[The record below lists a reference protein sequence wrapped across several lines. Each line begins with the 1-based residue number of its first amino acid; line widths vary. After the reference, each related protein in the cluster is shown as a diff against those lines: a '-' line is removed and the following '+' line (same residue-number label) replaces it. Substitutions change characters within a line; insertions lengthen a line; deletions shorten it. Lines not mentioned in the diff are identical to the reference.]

1 MGRDREV
8 TDTLTG
14 CVLIF
19 ESWQDVEGQMSRN
32 DDVDRKAGKA
42 GLWYT
47 IANVLLKGCVFLSL
61 PIFTRLMATGD
72 FGIYNSY
79 IAYEQLLQAVLGLGL
94 YGTVKNAKLD
104 FEEDFERYLSS
115 VLSLS
120 LIVLAV
126 VLTSANILYGIY
138 GEMIG
143 FSRFVVNCLILQSF
157 GAYLVFFYGSKLN
170 IEFRYKSYIV
180 ISCFNTLVN
189 IAASIIL
196 IIWVFPNERYL
207 GRILGSALPMI
218 IIALVLSASILRRG
232 RVVYEAQY
240 WKYALSIGL
249 PLIPHVVS
257 QSLLSQFDRIMIRNM
272 ISDASSGIYSYIYT
286 ICTITFIICTSLDN
300 AWTPWVYIKLKAGD
314 ERTIRTAGKWYTI
327 LFAVLTLG
335 FICVM
340 PELVKLIADESYWAG
355 EDLLVPLALANYCVF
370 LYMLPVGL
378 EYYHKKT
385 KFISIGTI
393 SAALLNLVLNYFAI
407 LAFGYKAAAYTTL
420 ASYLAL
426 FFFHLLIARRLGFG
440 RLYDIRW
447 ITAVTALLF
456 AASFGILTLYGKGFA
471 DVAVRY
477 AVAFVLLILI
487 FKERRRLV
495 VIAGRG

>member
-1 MGRDREV
+1 MFAGRKDM
-8 TDTLTG
+8 
-14 CVLIF
+14 
-19 ESWQDVEGQMSRN
+19 EGQMSRN

-47 IANVLLKGCVFLSL
+47 IANILLKGCVFLSL

-104 FEEDFERYLSS
+104 FEEDFEKYLSS

-120 LIVLAV
+120 LMVLAA
-126 VLTSANILYGIY
+126 VLVSANLLYGLY
-138 GEMIG
+138 GEAIG

-196 IIWVFPNERYL
+196 IVWVFPNERYL
-207 GRILGSALPMI
+207 GRILGSAMPMI
-218 IIALVLSASILRRG
+218 IIAIVLSASILKKG
-232 RVVYEAQY
+232 RTVYEAEY

-272 ISDASSGIYSYIYT
+272 VNDASSGIYSYIYT
-286 ICTITFIICTSLDN
+286 ICTITYIICTSLDN

-314 ERTIRTAGKWYTI
+314 GDNIKAAGRWYTL

-340 PELVKLIADESYWAG
+340 PELVKLIADESYWPG
-355 EDLLVPLALANYCVF
+355 EDLLIPLALANYCVF

-385 KFISIGTI
+385 RYISLGTI

-407 LAFGYKAAAYTTL
+407 LNFGYKAAAYTTMV
-420 ASYLAL
+420 SYLAL
-426 FFFHLLIARRLGFG
+426 FCFHLLIARRLGFG
-440 RLYDIRW
+440 RLYDLRW
-447 ITAVTALLF
+447 IIAVTAVLF
-456 AASFGILTLYGKGFA
+456 AAAFAILGLYGRGLV
-471 DVAVRY
+471 DIAVRY
-477 AVAFVLLILI
+477 AVGLILLLFI
-487 FKERRRLV
+487 FKERKRLV
-495 VIAGRG
+495 VLVRKG

>member
-1 MGRDREV
+1 MFAGRKDM
-8 TDTLTG
+8 
-14 CVLIF
+14 
-19 ESWQDVEGQMSRN
+19 EGQMSRN

-47 IANVLLKGCVFLSL
+47 IANILLKGCVFLSL

-104 FEEDFERYLSS
+104 FEEDFEKYLSS

-120 LIVLAV
+120 LMVLAA
-126 VLTSANILYGIY
+126 VLVSANLLYGLY
-138 GEMIG
+138 GEAIG

-196 IIWVFPNERYL
+196 IVWVFPNERYL
-207 GRILGSALPMI
+207 GRILGSAMPMI
-218 IIALVLSASILRRG
+218 IIAIVLSASILKKG
-232 RVVYEAQY
+232 RTVYEAEY

-272 ISDASSGIYSYIYT
+272 VNDASSGIYSYIYT
-286 ICTITFIICTSLDN
+286 ICTITYIICTSLDN

-314 ERTIRTAGKWYTI
+314 GDNIKAAGRWYTL

-340 PELVKLIADESYWAG
+340 PELVKLIADESYWPG
-355 EDLLVPLALANYCVF
+355 EDILIPLALANYCVF

-385 KFISIGTI
+385 RYISLGTI

-407 LAFGYKAAAYTTL
+407 LNFGYKAAAYTTMV
-420 ASYLAL
+420 SYLAL
-426 FFFHLLIARRLGFG
+426 FCFHLLIARRLGFG
-440 RLYDIRW
+440 RLYDLRW
-447 ITAVTALLF
+447 IIAVTAVLF
-456 AASFGILTLYGKGFA
+456 AAAFAILGLYGRGLA
-471 DVAVRY
+471 DIVVRY
-477 AVAFVLLILI
+477 AVGLILLLFI
-487 FKERRRLV
+487 FKERKRLV
-495 VIAGRG
+495 VLVRKG

>member
-1 MGRDREV
+1 MFAGRKDM
-8 TDTLTG
+8 
-14 CVLIF
+14 
-19 ESWQDVEGQMSRN
+19 EGQMSRN

-47 IANVLLKGCVFLSL
+47 IANILLKGCVFLSL

-104 FEEDFERYLSS
+104 FEEDFEKYLSS

-120 LIVLAV
+120 LMVLAA
-126 VLTSANILYGIY
+126 VLVSANLLYGLY
-138 GEMIG
+138 GEAIG

-196 IIWVFPNERYL
+196 IVWVFPNERYL
-207 GRILGSALPMI
+207 GRILGSAMPMI
-218 IIALVLSASILRRG
+218 IIAIVLSASILKKG
-232 RVVYEAQY
+232 RTVYEAEY

-272 ISDASSGIYSYIYT
+272 VNDASSGIYSYIYT
-286 ICTITFIICTSLDN
+286 ICTITYIICTSLDN

-314 ERTIRTAGKWYTI
+314 GDNIKAAGRWYTL

-340 PELVKLIADESYWAG
+340 PELVKLIADESYWPG
-355 EDLLVPLALANYCVF
+355 EDLLIPLSLANYCVF

-385 KFISIGTI
+385 RYISLGTI

-407 LAFGYKAAAYTTL
+407 LNFGYKAAAYTTMV
-420 ASYLAL
+420 SYLAL
-426 FFFHLLIARRLGFG
+426 FCFHLLIARRLGFG
-440 RLYDIRW
+440 RLYDLRW
-447 ITAVTALLF
+447 IIAVTAVLF
-456 AASFGILTLYGKGFA
+456 AAAFAILGLYGRGLA
-471 DVAVRY
+471 DIAVRY
-477 AVAFVLLILI
+477 AVGLILLLFI
-487 FKERRRLV
+487 FKERKRLV
-495 VIAGRG
+495 VLVRKG

>member
-1 MGRDREV
+1 MFAGRKDM
-8 TDTLTG
+8 
-14 CVLIF
+14 
-19 ESWQDVEGQMSRN
+19 EGQMSRN

-47 IANVLLKGCVFLSL
+47 IANILLKGCVFLSL

-104 FEEDFERYLSS
+104 FEEDFEKYLSS

-120 LIVLAV
+120 LMVLAA
-126 VLTSANILYGIY
+126 VLVSANLLYGLY
-138 GEMIG
+138 GEAIG

-196 IIWVFPNERYL
+196 IVWVFPNERYL
-207 GRILGSALPMI
+207 GRILGSAMPMI
-218 IIALVLSASILRRG
+218 IIAIVLSASILKKG
-232 RVVYEAQY
+232 RTVYEAEY

-272 ISDASSGIYSYIYT
+272 VNDASSGIYSYIYT
-286 ICTITFIICTSLDN
+286 ICTITYIICTSLDN

-314 ERTIRTAGKWYTI
+314 GDNIKAAGRWYTL

-340 PELVKLIADESYWAG
+340 PELVKLIADESYWPG
-355 EDLLVPLALANYCVF
+355 EDLLIPLSLANYCVF

-385 KFISIGTI
+385 RYISLGTI

-407 LAFGYKAAAYTTL
+407 LNFGYKAAAYTTL
-420 ASYLAL
+420 VSYLAL
-426 FFFHLLIARRLGFG
+426 FCFHLLIARRLGFG
-440 RLYDIRW
+440 RLYDLRW
-447 ITAVTALLF
+447 IIAVTAVLF
-456 AASFGILTLYGKGFA
+456 VAAFAILGLYGRGLA
-471 DVAVRY
+471 DIAVRY
-477 AVAFVLLILI
+477 AVGLILLLFI
-487 FKERRRLV
+487 FKERKRLV
-495 VIAGRG
+495 VLVRKG

>member
-1 MGRDREV
+1 MFAGRKDM
-8 TDTLTG
+8 
-14 CVLIF
+14 
-19 ESWQDVEGQMSRN
+19 EGQMSRN

-47 IANVLLKGCVFLSL
+47 IANILLKGCVFLSL

-104 FEEDFERYLSS
+104 FEEDFEKYLSS

-120 LIVLAV
+120 LMVLAA
-126 VLTSANILYGIY
+126 VLVSANLLYGLY
-138 GEMIG
+138 GEAIG

-196 IIWVFPNERYL
+196 IVWVFPNERYL
-207 GRILGSALPMI
+207 GRILGSAMPMI
-218 IIALVLSASILRRG
+218 IIAIVLSASILKKG
-232 RVVYEAQY
+232 RTVYEAEY

-272 ISDASSGIYSYIYT
+272 VNDASSGIYSYIYT
-286 ICTITFIICTSLDN
+286 ICTITYIICTSLDN

-314 ERTIRTAGKWYTI
+314 GDNIKAAGRWYTL

-340 PELVKLIADESYWAG
+340 PEFVKLIADESYWPG
-355 EDLLVPLALANYCVF
+355 EDLLIPLSLANYCVF

-385 KFISIGTI
+385 RYISLGTI

-407 LAFGYKAAAYTTL
+407 LNFGYKAAAYTTMV
-420 ASYLAL
+420 SYLAL
-426 FFFHLLIARRLGFG
+426 FCFHLLIARRLGFG
-440 RLYDIRW
+440 RLYDLRW
-447 ITAVTALLF
+447 IIAVTAVLF
-456 AASFGILTLYGKGFA
+456 AAAFAILGLYGRGLA
-471 DVAVRY
+471 DIAVRY
-477 AVAFVLLILI
+477 AVGLILLLFI
-487 FKERRRLV
+487 FKERKRLV
-495 VIAGRG
+495 VLVRKG

>member
-1 MGRDREV
+1 MFAGRKDM
-8 TDTLTG
+8 
-14 CVLIF
+14 
-19 ESWQDVEGQMSRN
+19 EGQMSRN

-47 IANVLLKGCVFLSL
+47 IANILLKGCVFLSL

-104 FEEDFERYLSS
+104 FEEDFEKYLSS

-120 LIVLAV
+120 LMVLAA
-126 VLTSANILYGIY
+126 VLVSANLLYGLY
-138 GEMIG
+138 GEAIG

-196 IIWVFPNERYL
+196 IVWVFPNERYL
-207 GRILGSALPMI
+207 GRILGSAMPMI
-218 IIALVLSASILRRG
+218 IIAIVLSASILKKG
-232 RVVYEAQY
+232 RTVYEAEY

-272 ISDASSGIYSYIYT
+272 VNDASSGIYSYIYT
-286 ICTITFIICTSLDN
+286 ICTITYIICTSLDN

-314 ERTIRTAGKWYTI
+314 GDNIKAAGRWYTL

-340 PELVKLIADESYWAG
+340 PELVKLIADESYWPG
-355 EDLLVPLALANYCVF
+355 EDLLIPLSLANYCVF

-385 KFISIGTI
+385 RYISLGTI
-393 SAALLNLVLNYFAI
+393 SAALLNLILNYFAI
-407 LAFGYKAAAYTTL
+407 LNFGYKAAAYTTL
-420 ASYLAL
+420 VSYLAL
-426 FFFHLLIARRLGFG
+426 FCFHLLIARRLGFG
-440 RLYDIRW
+440 RLYDLRW
-447 ITAVTALLF
+447 IIAVTAVLF
-456 AASFGILTLYGKGFA
+456 AAAFAILGLYGRGLA
-471 DVAVRY
+471 DIAVRY
-477 AVAFVLLILI
+477 AVGLILLLFM
-487 FKERRRLV
+487 FKERKRLV
-495 VIAGRG
+495 VLVRKG

>member
-1 MGRDREV
+1 MFAGRKDM
-8 TDTLTG
+8 
-14 CVLIF
+14 
-19 ESWQDVEGQMSRN
+19 EGQMSRN

-47 IANVLLKGCVFLSL
+47 IANILLKGCVFLSL

-104 FEEDFERYLSS
+104 FEEDFEKYLSS

-120 LIVLAV
+120 LMVLAA
-126 VLTSANILYGIY
+126 VLVSANLLYGLY
-138 GEMIG
+138 GEAIG

-196 IIWVFPNERYL
+196 IVWVFPNERYL
-207 GRILGSALPMI
+207 GRILGSAMPMI
-218 IIALVLSASILRRG
+218 IIAIVLSASILKKG
-232 RVVYEAQY
+232 RTVYEAEY

-272 ISDASSGIYSYIYT
+272 VNDASSGIYSYIYT
-286 ICTITFIICTSLDN
+286 ICTITYIICTSLDN

-314 ERTIRTAGKWYTI
+314 GDNIKAAGRWYTL

-340 PELVKLIADESYWAG
+340 PELVKLIADESYWPG
-355 EDLLVPLALANYCVF
+355 EDLLIPLALANYCVF

-385 KFISIGTI
+385 RYISLGTI

-407 LAFGYKAAAYTTL
+407 LNFGYKAAAYTTL
-420 ASYLAL
+420 VSYLAL
-426 FFFHLLIARRLGFG
+426 FCFHLLIARRLGFG
-440 RLYDIRW
+440 RLYDLRW
-447 ITAVTALLF
+447 IIAVTAVLF
-456 AASFGILTLYGKGFA
+456 AAAFAILGLYGRGLA
-471 DVAVRY
+471 DIAVRY
-477 AVAFVLLILI
+477 AVGLILLLFI
-487 FKERRRLV
+487 FKERKRLV
-495 VIAGRG
+495 VLVRKG

>member
-1 MGRDREV
+1 MRMAFSDRLRPCYEGR
-8 TDTLTG
+8 
-14 CVLIF
+14 
-19 ESWQDVEGQMSRN
+19 QDLEGQMSRN
-32 DDVDRKAGKA
+32 KDVDRKAGKA

-94 YGTVKNAKLD
+94 YGTVKNAKLKYD
-104 FEEDFERYLSS
+104 KDFERYLSS

-126 VLTSANILYGIY
+126 VLVSANLLYGLY
-138 GEMIG
+138 AKAMG
-143 FSRFVVNCLILQSF
+143 FSRFVTNCLILQSF

-170 IEFRYKSYIV
+170 IEFRYKSYIL

-189 IAASIIL
+189 IGASIIL
-196 IIWVFPNERYL
+196 IRWVFPNERYL

-218 IIALVLSASILRRG
+218 IIAVVLSASILRKG
-232 RVVYEAQY
+232 RVIYEAEY
-240 WKYALSIGL
+240 WRYALVIGL
-249 PLIPHVVS
+249 PLIPHVIS

-314 ERTIRTAGKWYTI
+314 GGMIRSAGRWYTL
-327 LFAVLTLG
+327 LFAALTLG

-340 PELVKLIADESYWAG
+340 PEFGQLLRVLVHAPCRTGILPR
-355 EDLLVPLALANYCVF
+355 ED
-370 LYMLPVGL
+370 
-378 EYYHKKT
+378 K
-385 KFISIGTI
+385 I
-393 SAALLNLVLNYFAI
+393 
-407 LAFGYKAAAYTTL
+407 
-420 ASYLAL
+420 YLAGDHKRCFVESCAEL
-426 FFFHLLIARRLGFG
+426 FRDPRFWLQGG
-440 RLYDIRW
+440 SLYH
-447 ITAVTALLF
+447 ACL
-456 AASFGILTLYGKGFA
+456 LYGSFLLPYAHRPPPGLWK
-471 DVAVRY
+471 AVRY
-477 AVAFVLLILI
+477 
-487 FKERRRLV
+487 
-495 VIAGRG
+495 

>member
-1 MGRDREV
+1 MRMAFSDRLRPCYEGR
-8 TDTLTG
+8 
-14 CVLIF
+14 
-19 ESWQDVEGQMSRN
+19 QDLEGQMSRN
-32 DDVDRKAGKA
+32 KDVDRKAGKA

-94 YGTVKNAKLD
+94 YGTVKNAKLKYD
-104 FEEDFERYLSS
+104 KDFERYLSS

-120 LIVLAV
+120 LIVLVV
-126 VLTSANILYGIY
+126 VLVSANLLYGLY
-138 GEMIG
+138 AKAMG
-143 FSRFVVNCLILQSF
+143 FSRFVTNCLILQSF

-170 IEFRYKSYIV
+170 IEFRYKSYIL

-189 IAASIIL
+189 IGASIIL
-196 IIWVFPNERYL
+196 IRWVFPNERYL

-218 IIALVLSASILRRG
+218 IIAVVLSASILRKG
-232 RVVYEAQY
+232 RVIYEAEY
-240 WKYALSIGL
+240 WRYALVIGL
-249 PLIPHVVS
+249 PLIPHVIS

-314 ERTIRTAGKWYTI
+314 GGMIRSAGRWYTL
-327 LFAVLTLG
+327 LFAALTLG

-340 PELVKLIADESYWAG
+340 PEFVKIIADESYWAG
-355 EDLLVPLALANYCVF
+355 EDLLVPLSLANYCVF

-378 EYYHKKT
+378 EYYHEKT
-385 KFISIGTI
+385 KYISLGTI

-420 ASYLAL
+420 ASYMAL
-426 FFFHLLIARRLGFG
+426 FCFHMLIARRLGFG
-440 RLYDIRW
+440 RLYDIKW
-447 ITAVTALLF
+447 ILAVTAVLF
-456 AASFGILTLYGKGFA
+456 AASFVLLGLYGRGVA

-477 AVAFVLLILI
+477 AVIFLLLI
-487 FKERRRLV
+487 FAFAERKRLAALLGRR
-495 VIAGRG
+495 

>member
-1 MGRDREV
+1 MFAGRKDM
-8 TDTLTG
+8 
-14 CVLIF
+14 
-19 ESWQDVEGQMSRN
+19 EGQMSRN

-47 IANVLLKGCVFLSL
+47 IANILLKGCVFLSL

-104 FEEDFERYLSS
+104 FDEDFEKYLSS

-120 LIVLAV
+120 LMVLAA
-126 VLTSANILYGIY
+126 VLVSANLLYGLY
-138 GEMIG
+138 GEAIG

-196 IIWVFPNERYL
+196 IVWVFPNERYL
-207 GRILGSALPMI
+207 GRILGSAMPMI
-218 IIALVLSASILRRG
+218 IIAIVLSASILKKG
-232 RVVYEAQY
+232 RTVYEAEY

-272 ISDASSGIYSYIYT
+272 VNDASSGIYSYIYT
-286 ICTITFIICTSLDN
+286 ICTITYIICTSLDN

-314 ERTIRTAGKWYTI
+314 GDNIKAAGRWYTL

-340 PELVKLIADESYWAG
+340 PELVKLIADESYWPG
-355 EDLLVPLALANYCVF
+355 EDLLIPLSLANYCVF

-385 KFISIGTI
+385 RYISLGTI

-407 LAFGYKAAAYTTL
+407 LNFGYKAAAYTTL
-420 ASYLAL
+420 VSYLAL
-426 FFFHLLIARRLGFG
+426 FCFHLLIARRLGFG
-440 RLYDIRW
+440 RLYDLRW
-447 ITAVTALLF
+447 IIAVTAVLF
-456 AASFGILTLYGKGFA
+456 AAAFAILGLYGRGLA
-471 DVAVRY
+471 DIAVRY
-477 AVAFVLLILI
+477 AVGLILLLFI
-487 FKERRRLV
+487 FKERKRLV
-495 VIAGRG
+495 VLVRKG

>member
-1 MGRDREV
+1 MFAGRKDM
-8 TDTLTG
+8 
-14 CVLIF
+14 
-19 ESWQDVEGQMSRN
+19 EGQMSRN

-47 IANVLLKGCVFLSL
+47 IANILLKGCVFLSL

-104 FEEDFERYLSS
+104 FEEDFEKYLSS

-120 LIVLAV
+120 LMVLAA
-126 VLTSANILYGIY
+126 VLVSANLLYGLY
-138 GEMIG
+138 GEAIG

-196 IIWVFPNERYL
+196 IVWVFPNERYL
-207 GRILGSALPMI
+207 GRILGSAMPMI
-218 IIALVLSASILRRG
+218 IIAIVLSASILKKG
-232 RVVYEAQY
+232 RTVYEAEY

-272 ISDASSGIYSYIYT
+272 VNDASSGIYSYIYT
-286 ICTITFIICTSLDN
+286 ICTITYIICTSLDN

-314 ERTIRTAGKWYTI
+314 GDNIKAAGRWYTL

-340 PELVKLIADESYWAG
+340 PELVKLIADESYWPG
-355 EDLLVPLALANYCVF
+355 EDLLIPLSLANYCVF

-385 KFISIGTI
+385 RYISLGTI

-407 LAFGYKAAAYTTL
+407 LNFGYKAAAYTTMV
-420 ASYLAL
+420 SYLAL
-426 FFFHLLIARRLGFG
+426 FCFHLLIARRLGFG
-440 RLYDIRW
+440 RLYDLRW
-447 ITAVTALLF
+447 IIAVTAVLF
-456 AASFGILTLYGKGFA
+456 AAAFAILGLYGRGLV
-471 DVAVRY
+471 DIAVRY
-477 AVAFVLLILI
+477 AVGLILLLFI
-487 FKERRRLV
+487 FKERKRLV
-495 VIAGRG
+495 VLVRKG

>member
-1 MGRDREV
+1 MFAGRKDM
-8 TDTLTG
+8 
-14 CVLIF
+14 
-19 ESWQDVEGQMSRN
+19 EGQMSRN

-47 IANVLLKGCVFLSL
+47 IANILLKGCVFLSL

-104 FEEDFERYLSS
+104 FEEDFEKYLSS

-120 LIVLAV
+120 LMVLAA
-126 VLTSANILYGIY
+126 VLVSANLLYGLY
-138 GEMIG
+138 GEAIG

-196 IIWVFPNERYL
+196 IVWVFPNERYL
-207 GRILGSALPMI
+207 GRILGSAMPMI
-218 IIALVLSASILRRG
+218 IIAIVLSASILKKG
-232 RVVYEAQY
+232 RTVYEAEY

-272 ISDASSGIYSYIYT
+272 INDASSGIYSYIYT
-286 ICTITFIICTSLDN
+286 ICTITYIICTSLDN

-314 ERTIRTAGKWYTI
+314 GDNIKAAGRWYTL

-340 PELVKLIADESYWAG
+340 PELVKLIADESYWPG
-355 EDLLVPLALANYCVF
+355 EDLLIPLSLANYCVF

-385 KFISIGTI
+385 RYISLGTI

-407 LAFGYKAAAYTTL
+407 LNFGYKAAAYTTMV
-420 ASYLAL
+420 SYLAL
-426 FFFHLLIARRLGFG
+426 FCFHLLIARRLGFG
-440 RLYDIRW
+440 RLYDLRW
-447 ITAVTALLF
+447 IIAVTAVLF
-456 AASFGILTLYGKGFA
+456 AAAFAILGLYGRGLA
-471 DVAVRY
+471 DIAVRY
-477 AVAFVLLILI
+477 AVGLILLLFI
-487 FKERRRLV
+487 FKERKRLV
-495 VIAGRG
+495 VLVRKG

>member
-1 MGRDREV
+1 
-8 TDTLTG
+8 
-14 CVLIF
+14 
-19 ESWQDVEGQMSRN
+19 MSRN

-47 IANVLLKGCVFLSL
+47 IANILLKGCVFLSL

-104 FEEDFERYLSS
+104 FEEDFEKYLSS

-120 LIVLAV
+120 LMVLAA
-126 VLTSANILYGIY
+126 VLVSANLLYGLY
-138 GEMIG
+138 GEAIG

-196 IIWVFPNERYL
+196 IVWVFPNERYL
-207 GRILGSALPMI
+207 GRILGSAMPMI
-218 IIALVLSASILRRG
+218 IIAIVLSASILKKG
-232 RVVYEAQY
+232 RTVYEAEY

-272 ISDASSGIYSYIYT
+272 VNDASSGIYSYIYT
-286 ICTITFIICTSLDN
+286 ICTITYIICTSLDN

-314 ERTIRTAGKWYTI
+314 GDNIKAAGRWYTL

-340 PELVKLIADESYWAG
+340 PELVKLIADESYWPG
-355 EDLLVPLALANYCVF
+355 EDLLIPLSLANYCVF

-385 KFISIGTI
+385 RYISLGTI
-393 SAALLNLVLNYFAI
+393 SAALLNLILNYFAI
-407 LAFGYKAAAYTTL
+407 LNFGYKAAAYTTL
-420 ASYLAL
+420 VSYLAL
-426 FFFHLLIARRLGFG
+426 FCFHLLIARRLGFG
-440 RLYDIRW
+440 RLYDLRW
-447 ITAVTALLF
+447 IIAVTAVLF
-456 AASFGILTLYGKGFA
+456 AAAFAILGLYGRGLA
-471 DVAVRY
+471 DIAVRY
-477 AVAFVLLILI
+477 AVGLILLLFM
-487 FKERRRLV
+487 FKERKRLV
-495 VIAGRG
+495 VLVRKG

>member
-1 MGRDREV
+1 MFAGRKDM
-8 TDTLTG
+8 
-14 CVLIF
+14 
-19 ESWQDVEGQMSRN
+19 EGQMSRN

-47 IANVLLKGCVFLSL
+47 IANILLKGCVFLSL

-104 FEEDFERYLSS
+104 FEEDFEKYLSS

-120 LIVLAV
+120 LMVLAA
-126 VLTSANILYGIY
+126 VLVSANLLYGLY
-138 GEMIG
+138 GEAIG

-196 IIWVFPNERYL
+196 IVWVFPNERYL
-207 GRILGSALPMI
+207 GRILGSAMPMI
-218 IIALVLSASILRRG
+218 IIAIVLSASILKKG
-232 RVVYEAQY
+232 RTVYEAEY

-272 ISDASSGIYSYIYT
+272 VNDASSGIYSYIYT
-286 ICTITFIICTSLDN
+286 ICTITYIICTSLDN

-314 ERTIRTAGKWYTI
+314 GDNIKAAGRWYTL

-340 PELVKLIADESYWAG
+340 PELVKLIADESYWPG
-355 EDLLVPLALANYCVF
+355 EDLLIPLALANYCVF

-385 KFISIGTI
+385 RYISLGTI

-407 LAFGYKAAAYTTL
+407 LNFGYKAAAYTTMV
-420 ASYLAL
+420 SYLAL
-426 FFFHLLIARRLGFG
+426 FCFHLLIARRLGFG
-440 RLYDIRW
+440 RLYDLRW
-447 ITAVTALLF
+447 IIAVTAVLF
-456 AASFGILTLYGKGFA
+456 AAAFAILGLYGRGLA
-471 DVAVRY
+471 DIAVRY
-477 AVAFVLLILI
+477 AVGLILLLFI
-487 FKERRRLV
+487 FKERKRLV
-495 VIAGRG
+495 VLVRKG

>member
-1 MGRDREV
+1 
-8 TDTLTG
+8 
-14 CVLIF
+14 
-19 ESWQDVEGQMSRN
+19 MSRN

-47 IANVLLKGCVFLSL
+47 IANILLKGCVFLSL

-104 FEEDFERYLSS
+104 FEEDFEKYLSS

-120 LIVLAV
+120 LMVLAA
-126 VLTSANILYGIY
+126 VLVSANLLYGLY
-138 GEMIG
+138 GEAIG

-196 IIWVFPNERYL
+196 IVWVFPNERYL
-207 GRILGSALPMI
+207 GRILGSAMPMI
-218 IIALVLSASILRRG
+218 IIAIVLSASILKKG
-232 RVVYEAQY
+232 RTVYEAEY

-272 ISDASSGIYSYIYT
+272 VNDASSGIYSYIYT
-286 ICTITFIICTSLDN
+286 ICTITYIICTSLDN

-314 ERTIRTAGKWYTI
+314 GNNIKAAGRWYTL

-340 PELVKLIADESYWAG
+340 PEFVKLIADESYWPG
-355 EDLLVPLALANYCVF
+355 EDLLIPLSLANYCVF

-385 KFISIGTI
+385 RYISLGTI

-407 LAFGYKAAAYTTL
+407 LNFGYKAAAYTTL
-420 ASYLAL
+420 VSYLAL
-426 FFFHLLIARRLGFG
+426 FCFHLLIARRLGFG
-440 RLYDIRW
+440 RLYDLRW
-447 ITAVTALLF
+447 IIAVTAVLF
-456 AASFGILTLYGKGFA
+456 AAAFAILGLYGRGLA
-471 DVAVRY
+471 DIAVRY
-477 AVAFVLLILI
+477 AVGLILLLFI
-487 FKERRRLV
+487 FKERKRLV
-495 VIAGRG
+495 VLVRKG

>member
-1 MGRDREV
+1 MFAGRKDM
-8 TDTLTG
+8 
-14 CVLIF
+14 
-19 ESWQDVEGQMSRN
+19 EGQMSRN

-47 IANVLLKGCVFLSL
+47 IANILLKGCVFLSL

-104 FEEDFERYLSS
+104 FEEDFEKYLSS

-120 LIVLAV
+120 LMVLAA
-126 VLTSANILYGIY
+126 VLVSANLLYGLY
-138 GEMIG
+138 GEAIG

-196 IIWVFPNERYL
+196 IVWVFPNERYL
-207 GRILGSALPMI
+207 GRILGSAMPMI
-218 IIALVLSASILRRG
+218 IIAIVLSASILKKG
-232 RVVYEAQY
+232 RTVYEAEY

-272 ISDASSGIYSYIYT
+272 INDASSGIYSYIYT
-286 ICTITFIICTSLDN
+286 ICTITYIICTSLDN

-314 ERTIRTAGKWYTI
+314 GDNIKAAGRWYTL

-340 PELVKLIADESYWAG
+340 PELVKLIADESYWPG
-355 EDLLVPLALANYCVF
+355 EDLLIPLALANYCVF

-385 KFISIGTI
+385 RYISLGTI

-407 LAFGYKAAAYTTL
+407 LNFGYKAAAYTTMV
-420 ASYLAL
+420 SYLAL
-426 FFFHLLIARRLGFG
+426 FCFHLLIARRLGFG
-440 RLYDIRW
+440 RLYDLRW
-447 ITAVTALLF
+447 IIDVTAVLF
-456 AASFGILTLYGKGFA
+456 AAAFAILGLYGRGLA
-471 DVAVRY
+471 DIAVRY
-477 AVAFVLLILI
+477 AVGLILLLFI
-487 FKERRRLV
+487 FKERKRLV
-495 VIAGRG
+495 VLVRKG

>member
-1 MGRDREV
+1 MFAGRKDM
-8 TDTLTG
+8 
-14 CVLIF
+14 
-19 ESWQDVEGQMSRN
+19 EGQMSRN
-32 DDVDRKAGKA
+32 ADVDRKAGKA

-47 IANVLLKGCVFLSL
+47 IANILLKGCVFLSL

-104 FEEDFERYLSS
+104 FEEDFEKYLSS
-115 VLSLS
+115 VLSLGRMVRAAG
-120 LIVLAV
+120 LV
-126 VLTSANILYGIY
+126 SANLLYGLY
-138 GEMIG
+138 GEAIG

-196 IIWVFPNERYL
+196 IVWVFPNERYL
-207 GRILGSALPMI
+207 GRILGSAMPMI
-218 IIALVLSASILRRG
+218 IIAIVLSASILKKG
-232 RVVYEAQY
+232 RTVYEAEY

-272 ISDASSGIYSYIYT
+272 VNDASSGIYSYIYT
-286 ICTITFIICTSLDN
+286 ICTITYIICTSLDN

-314 ERTIRTAGKWYTI
+314 GDNIKAAGRWYTL

-340 PELVKLIADESYWAG
+340 PELVKLIADESYWPG
-355 EDLLVPLALANYCVF
+355 EDLLIPLSLANYCVF

-385 KFISIGTI
+385 RYISLGTI
-393 SAALLNLVLNYFAI
+393 SAALLNLILNYFAI
-407 LAFGYKAAAYTTL
+407 LNFGYKAAAYTTMV
-420 ASYLAL
+420 SYLAL
-426 FFFHLLIARRLGFG
+426 FCFHLLIARRLGFG
-440 RLYDIRW
+440 RLYDLRW
-447 ITAVTALLF
+447 IIAVTAVLF
-456 AASFGILTLYGKGFA
+456 AAAFAILGLYGRGLA
-471 DVAVRY
+471 DIAVRY
-477 AVAFVLLILI
+477 AVGLILLLFI
-487 FKERRRLV
+487 FKERKRLV
-495 VIAGRG
+495 VLVRKG

>member
-1 MGRDREV
+1 
-8 TDTLTG
+8 
-14 CVLIF
+14 
-19 ESWQDVEGQMSRN
+19 MSRN

-47 IANVLLKGCVFLSL
+47 IANILLKGCVFLSL

-104 FEEDFERYLSS
+104 FEEDFEKYLSS

-120 LIVLAV
+120 LMVLAA
-126 VLTSANILYGIY
+126 VLVSANLLYGLY
-138 GEMIG
+138 SEAIG

-196 IIWVFPNERYL
+196 IVWVFPNERYL
-207 GRILGSALPMI
+207 GRILGSAMPMI
-218 IIALVLSASILRRG
+218 IIAIVLSASILKKG
-232 RVVYEAQY
+232 RTVYEAEY

-272 ISDASSGIYSYIYT
+272 VNDASSGIYSYIYT
-286 ICTITFIICTSLDN
+286 ICTITYIICTSLDN

-314 ERTIRTAGKWYTI
+314 GDNIKAAGRWYTL

-340 PELVKLIADESYWAG
+340 PEFVKLIADESYWPG
-355 EDLLVPLALANYCVF
+355 EDLLIPLSLANYCVF

-385 KFISIGTI
+385 RYISLGTI

-407 LAFGYKAAAYTTL
+407 LNFGYKAAAYTTL
-420 ASYLAL
+420 VSYLAL
-426 FFFHLLIARRLGFG
+426 FCFHLLIARRLGFG
-440 RLYDIRW
+440 RLYDLRW
-447 ITAVTALLF
+447 IIAVTAVLF
-456 AASFGILTLYGKGFA
+456 AAAFAILGLYGRGLA
-471 DVAVRY
+471 DIAVRY
-477 AVAFVLLILI
+477 AVGLILLLFI
-487 FKERRRLV
+487 FKERKRLV
-495 VIAGRG
+495 VLVRKG